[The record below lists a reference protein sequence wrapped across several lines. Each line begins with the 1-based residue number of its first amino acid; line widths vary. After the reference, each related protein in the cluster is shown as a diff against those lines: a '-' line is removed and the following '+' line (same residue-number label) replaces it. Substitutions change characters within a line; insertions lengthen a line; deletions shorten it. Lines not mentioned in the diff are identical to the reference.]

1 LGELR
6 PKLAAW
12 DLEHPIVQC
21 LKICSTML
29 LGWRAAIADK
39 EGESMK
45 EMEVFFPG
53 GKKVNSTYKGFT
65 VKTDQPKN
73 EGGDGTAPEP
83 YDLFLASIG
92 TCAGVYVVYFC
103 QERDID
109 TSQIKMT
116 LQFDRNETK
125 HLVEAVRIH
134 IDLPPGFPEK
144 YKSAVIKTA
153 ELCTVKRNIADP
165 PQFSVSAEIRN

>member
-1 LGELR
+1 
-6 PKLAAW
+6 
-12 DLEHPIVQC
+12 
-21 LKICSTML
+21 M
-29 LGWRAAIADK
+29 
-39 EGESMK
+39 

-53 GKKVNSTYKGFT
+53 GKKVNSTYNGFT

-103 QERDID
+103 QERGID

-125 HLVEAVRIH
+125 HLVEAVRMGYGSITDSFSFPKFTG
-134 IDLPPGFPEK
+134 IDPAVRIYHGSLSVLLPP
-144 YKSAVIKTA
+144 
-153 ELCTVKRNIADP
+153 
-165 PQFSVSAEIRN
+165 